1 MKYLNKILLGL
12 ACIMAVQSCDIDT
25 IDNPNA
31 PTAESL
37 LNGATL
43 ADLRLMAHGVES
55 AVRNDMQFHYW
66 TTNMVGREYYDL
78 NGTDPR
84 YTGEL
89 LGAQGAVLDNN
100 GFLTTRAWNTAYR
113 TNRNAI
119 NLEIATENS
128 AASLTPEEVNGI
140 TGFAKTME
148 AYALHLELSRQYQN
162 GIRIDVRDPDNLG
175 PIESYDV
182 SLNALADLLDEASGL
197 LTSAGDA
204 FIFELSTGFSDLWLT
219 DEDEQFVR
227 PAEFNK
233 FNRALRARIA
243 LYQNDMSAARSA
255 LTASFFDID
264 GDVSTGVYHTF
275 GTSGND
281 QRNPL
286 FTIPNTDLFTVHQ
299 SWLDDAE
306 AGDTR
311 VDAKTTPLDSSLIA
325 LPVMLDGLSGS
336 VQVTLYGSDIAQ
348 VPLIRNEELMLI
360 YAEANIGSN
369 NVEAVAGINAVRSAA
384 GLADYS
390 GGMDG
395 AALLDEVLKQRR
407 YGLFGEGHRWI
418 DMRRHNRLNQI
429 PTDRAGDVVHIQFP
443 TPVSELN

>member
-1 MKYLNKILLGL
+1 MKYLNKILIGL

-43 ADLRLMAHGVES
+43 ADLRLLAHGVES

-113 TNRNAI
+113 TNRNAV
-119 NLEIATENS
+119 NLEIATDNS
-128 AASLTPEEVNGI
+128 VAALSSEDVNGI
-140 TGFAKTME
+140 KGYAKTME

-162 GIRIDVRDPDNLG
+162 GIRIDVSDPDNLG
-175 PIESYDV
+175 PIVSYDV
-182 SLNALADLLDEASGL
+182 ALAGLATLLDDATGMLASGG
-197 LTSAGDA
+197 SK
-204 FIFELSTGFSDLWLT
+204 FIFDLSSGFDGFST
-219 DEDEQFVR
+219 
-227 PAEFNK
+227 PAGFNK

-243 LYQNDMSAARSA
+243 LYQNDMGAARNA
-255 LTASFFDID
+255 LQASFFDIA
-264 GDVSTGVYHTF
+264 GDVATGVYHSF

-299 SWLDDAE
+299 GWLDDAE

-311 VDAKTTPLDSSLIA
+311 IDAKTTPLDSSLIA

-336 VQVTLYGSDIAQ
+336 VQVTLYSSDVTQ
-348 VPLIRNEELMLI
+348 VPMIRNEELMLI

-369 NVEAVAGINAVRSAA
+369 NGEAVAGINAVRNAA

-390 GGMDG
+390 GGTDDD
-395 AALLDEVLKQRR
+395 ALLDEVLNQRR

-418 DMRRHNRLNQI
+418 DMRRHNRLDQI
-429 PTDRAGDVVHIQFP
+429 PTDRTGDVVHTQFP